1 MRGATAAVYTGWVTT
16 TSQHDRLAA
25 IAAAAMRG
33 RGLAPEFSR
42 EALEQAAELPAQ
54 LAAANASARGLRD
67 LRDLPWCSID
77 NDDSR
82 DLDQLS
88 VAERLAGGRTRILVA
103 VADVDVAVPRDSPI
117 DDHAAVNTTS
127 VYTPARVF
135 PMIPPRLSTDLTSL
149 NAGVDRLAVVVEFT
163 VGSDGAIDHDEVYG
177 ARVRN
182 LARLVYEDIDA
193 YLVGRAAL
201 PAEAR
206 APGVDDQLRLQDAVA
221 QSLSEHRHE
230 LGALDFDLAETRVR
244 FDGDQL
250 QGLTPQGPNR
260 ARALIENLMIAA
272 NGAVARFLDRRGSP
286 SIRRVVEQP
295 ARWDRIMA
303 IAAALGESLPSTP
316 DVLALS
322 QFLRRRKAAD
332 PDDFPELSHAVVR
345 LVGAGQYLVD
355 TPNADAP
362 GHFALA
368 VKDYAHSTA
377 PNRRYSDLL
386 TQRLLKAVLRDEPP
400 PYSVPDLVGKARLCT
415 QREDDANRVERQ
427 VRKSAAAMLV
437 ANRVGQRFAA
447 VVTGASPKGTY
458 IRTLAPHIEGRI
470 VDGGQGLD
478 VGDRIPVR
486 LAAVDV
492 DRGFIDFA
500 VA

>member
-1 MRGATAAVYTGWVTT
+1 MRE
-16 TSQHDRLAA
+16 
-25 IAAAAMRG
+25 
-33 RGLAPEFSR
+33 RGLAPEFPPD
-42 EALEQAAELPAQ
+42 ALAQAAALPSS
-54 LAAANASARGLRD
+54 LARASEPVRD

-88 VAERLAGGRTRILVA
+88 VAERLSAGRTRLLVA
-103 VADVDVAVPRDSPI
+103 VADVDVAVPKDSPI
-117 DDHAAVNTTS
+117 DQHAAVNTTS

-135 PMIPPRLSTDLTSL
+135 PMIPLRLSTDLTSL
-149 NAGVDRLAVVVEFT
+149 NADVDRLAVIVEFT
-163 VGSDGAIDHDEVYG
+163 VGQDGAIEHDDVYG

-182 LARLVYEDIDA
+182 QAHLVYDDIDA
-193 YLVGRAAL
+193 FLAGKAEL
-201 PAEAR
+201 PASGR
-206 APGVDDQLRLQDAVA
+206 APGVRDQLTLQDEAA
-221 QSLSEHRHE
+221 RLLSKHRHE
-230 LGALDFDLAETRVR
+230 LGALDFGIAETRVR
-244 FDGDQL
+244 FDGDHL
-250 QGLTPQGPNR
+250 TGLASELPNR
-260 ARALIENLMIAA
+260 AKSLIENLMIAA
-272 NGAVARFLDRRGSP
+272 NGAVARFLDRHNSP

-303 IAAALGESLPSTP
+303 IAATFGETLPPTP
-316 DVLALS
+316 DALALS
-322 QFLRRRKAAD
+322 QFLGRRKAAD
-332 PDDFPELSHAVVR
+332 PDDFPELSHAVIR

-355 TPNADAP
+355 TPQAVAP

-386 TQRLLKAVLRDEPP
+386 TQRLLKAVLRGEPSPYPVDE
-400 PYSVPDLVGKARLCT
+400 LVSRARLCT

-437 ANRVGQRFAA
+437 VHRIGQRFPAI
-447 VVTGASPKGTY
+447 VTGASPKGTY
-458 IRTLAPHIEGRI
+458 VRTLAPHIEGR
-470 VDGGQGLD
+470 VVKGESGLD
-478 VGDRIPVR
+478 VGDRVTVVLSSVNI
-486 LAAVDV
+486 